1 MKPERVGSPALILG
15 CQGGWS
21 RPRRPGMG
29 NGGPG
34 GWPLSP
40 GLEALEE
47 SREAGGA
54 VDRPQEAPES
64 PGATAPP
71 GPPVNPTQELLHWP
85 KGELAHGA
93 KTHLCNHKTC
103 HEQGDQSWHLEVRSR
118 EMGEVRPGAGAGAGG
133 SRRLGTWAAERATGP
148 LGPRPPSRCSPAP
161 RGCVLA
167 GRRPGLAGHLTL
179 WDQGQEC
186 ELRVRDTPTEGLPC
200 ARQAPCY

>member
-47 SREAGGA
+47 SREAGEA

-64 PGATAPP
+64 PGATALP
-71 GPPVNPTQELLHWP
+71 GPPST
-85 KGELAHGA
+85 
-93 KTHLCNHKTC
+93 
-103 HEQGDQSWHLEVRSR
+103 
-118 EMGEVRPGAGAGAGG
+118 RP
-133 SRRLGTWAAERATGP
+133 RNFCTGP
-148 LGPRPPSRCSPAP
+148 RASWPTVLKHTCVTIKPATNKVTNPGIQRC
-161 RGCVLA
+161 VA
-167 GRRPGLAGHLTL
+167 GRWGRCA
-179 WDQGQEC
+179 
-186 ELRVRDTPTEGLPC
+186 RVRVQVPAGVDG
-200 ARQAPCY
+200 